1 MAEKISLVDR
11 AMDFVC
17 EVYRLVG
24 LLPQKETYA
33 LGDQLRRAAVSI
45 PSNIAEGAARGS
57 NKEFLHFCRV
67 ADGSLQEVKCQ
78 IAIGVKLGY
87 FSRDDAVGVYRHA
100 EDIGRQLGGLIRFL
114 SGTKNDKKG

>member
-1 MAEKISLVDR
+1 MAEKISLIDR

-17 EVYRLVG
+17 EVYRLVE

-33 LGDQLRRAAVSI
+33 LGDQLRRASVSI

-57 NKEFLHFCRV
+57 NKEFLHFCRI

-78 IAIGVKLGY
+78 ITIAVKLGY
-87 FSRDDAVGVYRHA
+87 IPRDSAAKVYKKA
-100 EDIGRQLGGLIRFL
+100 EEIGRQLGGLL
-114 SGTKNDKKG
+114 KYLTNESE